1 MVMRALSARTS
12 EGCVEEVGITIG
24 ELNVTA
30 RERRPGEV
38 EVRVAISGPDGK
50 ARFVAM
56 GAREARRLSDAIY
69 SFAEHGEDVGDRH
82 LRDLVHRLK
91 SETVT
96 DRERERGDGEVV
108 RKMLDDELLARV
120 RHAVEVEDAVRAYL
134 EELDGP
140 LADPSASLARLRA
153 AVGR

>member
-1 MVMRALSARTS
+1 M
-12 EGCVEEVGITIG
+12 EEVGITVG
-24 ELNVTA
+24 ELKVSA
-30 RERRPGEV
+30 RERRPGEI

-56 GAREARRLSDAIY
+56 GARDARRLSDAIY

-91 SETVT
+91 SELVT
-96 DRERERGDGEVV
+96 DRERERGGGEVV
-108 RKMLDDELLARV
+108 RTLLDDDLLARV
-120 RHAVEVEDAVRAYL
+120 RGVEMEDAVRAYL
-134 EELDGP
+134 EEIDGP